1 MTVVYVLEGHIM
13 YEGHIT
19 LGVYTSRAAASMA
32 AEEFESAN
40 RAGAYP
46 TDYDYRINAVEMD
59 AAAREHMYALSM
71 VEQ

>member
-1 MTVVYVLEGHIM
+1 MTVAYVLEGHIL

-32 AEEFESAN
+32 AEEFERAN
-40 RAGAYP
+40 RAESYP
-46 TDYDYRINAVEMD
+46 TDYDYRINAIELD
-59 AAAREHMYALSM
+59 EPAGEHMYAESM

>member
-1 MTVVYVLEGHIM
+1 MTVAYVLEGHIM

-32 AEEFESAN
+32 AIEFELAN
-40 RAGAYP
+40 RADDYP
-46 TDYDYRINAVEMD
+46 TDYDYRINAVELD
-59 AAAREHMYALSM
+59 APAREHMYAESM